1 MTVNAQ
7 VAYSNEQQ
15 NDVYETGKA
24 YYYGK
29 AHIGRKTK
37 SGAIFDPL
45 KLTAAHNRLPMG
57 TKIEIRSKQSG
68 KSVVVEINDTGGF
81 GKYGRIIDLSER
93 AANII
98 GINHKNGI
106 GDVEIRIVHRY
117 VMRF

>member
-1 MTVNAQ
+1 MTINAQ
-7 VAYSNEQQ
+7 VVYGNEVS

-24 YYYGK
+24 SYYGK
-29 AHIGRKTK
+29 THNGRKTK
-37 SGAIFDPL
+37 SGAIFDPR

-57 TKIEIRSKQSG
+57 TIVQVRSKTTG
-68 KSVVVEINDTGGF
+68 KSVIVEINDTGGF

-98 GINHKNGI
+98 GINHNNGI
-106 GDVEIRIVHRY
+106 AMVEIRILHRY